1 MKLIFP
7 LLFIAFLSSCASKRD
22 VVLRHP
28 SAGTTTSNTS
38 ASTHT
43 SQNSTSRHHE
53 SAFSSTI
60 AKAGKNT
67 SAAGLAYIEQFKD
80 IAIREMNQ
88 YGIPASIKLAQ
99 AILESGSGNSYLAQ
113 KANNHF
119 GIKCGGV
126 WNGKSVARDDDNPND
141 CFRVYS
147 NPEESFK
154 DHSAF
159 LLRKRY
165 ENLFKLDKNDYKGWA
180 RGLKEAGYATNP
192 RYPEL
197 LIDLIERYEL
207 YKYDRQES
215 VIEKIKREDKVEHVI
230 AVKQEQELPIRA
242 EQIKSPV
249 AMIIHEVKA
258 GQTLY
263 AISKQ
268 YSTTVDNLKKL
279 NNLSSENL
287 SVGQLLVVSK

>member
-1 MKLIFP
+1 MRIFVP
-7 LLFIAFLSSCASKRD
+7 ILVFVIFFASCATKKGPLVNPNSSVTVKG
-22 VVLRHP
+22 
-28 SAGTTTSNTS
+28 STTGSHS
-38 ASTHT
+38 SSTN
-43 SQNSTSRHHE
+43 SQNT
-53 SAFSSTI
+53 T
-60 AKAGKNT
+60 KNT
-67 SAAGLAYIEQFKD
+67 QAPALSGLSYIEKYKD

-99 AILESGSGNSYLAQ
+99 ALLESGNGNSYLA
-113 KANNHF
+113 KEANNHF

-126 WNGKSVARDDDNPND
+126 WNGKSVTRADDNPND
-141 CFRVYS
+141 CFRVYN
-147 NPEESFK
+147 NPEDSFK

-180 RGLKEAGYATNP
+180 KGLKEAGYATNP

-207 YKYDRQES
+207 YQYDRQETI
-215 VIEKIKREDKVEHVI
+215 IEKTKREDKVEHVI
-230 AVKQEQELPIRA
+230 AEKQVSETPVRA
-242 EQIKSPV
+242 EQIKAPV

-268 YSTTVDNLKKL
+268 YSTSVDRIKTL
-279 NNLSSENL
+279 NNLTTENL